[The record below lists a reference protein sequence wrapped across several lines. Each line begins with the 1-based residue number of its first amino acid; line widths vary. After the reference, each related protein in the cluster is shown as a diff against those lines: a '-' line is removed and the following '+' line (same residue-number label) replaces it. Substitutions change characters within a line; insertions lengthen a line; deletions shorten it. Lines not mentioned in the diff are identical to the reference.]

1 MESFKKQTIY
11 TWRPRKRQMKV
22 RYMMRKT
29 KIICTLG
36 PATDDPEIMKQL
48 ILSGMN
54 VARFN
59 FSHGTHEEQLARLE
73 MLKALRKELGMP
85 IAALMDTKGPEI
97 RLGTFVGGNAQ
108 LKAGEH
114 FTLTTEPCEGTAER
128 AHITYAG
135 LPGDVRRGD
144 TISLNDGSISLKVE
158 SISGSDIICLIEN
171 DGVISNRKGV
181 NVPGAKLTM
190 PFISKQ
196 DYDDLIFA
204 AKSGFDYVAASFTR
218 TADDIKEIRMLLNW
232 NGGEKMKII
241 AKIENMQGLDN
252 FDEILEVADGIMIA
266 RGDLGVEIPLEEVPI
281 IQKRL
286 INKVYRRNKP
296 VITATQMLESMI
308 NYPRPT
314 RAEATDVA
322 NAIYDGTSA
331 IMLSG
336 ETAAGKYPVEALQTM
351 VRLAERTEADI
362 DYNNIFQTKLFDSG
376 KSVTHAI
383 SHAAFTTAVELG
395 AEAVVTFTLSGR
407 TAQEISAFR
416 SGCRI
421 IGCTTSEQAYRQLGL
436 IWGVEPY
443 MVKGE
448 ASLDDLFESGIRML
462 VDAGA
467 LSSGEMV
474 VLTAGI
480 PIGVSGSTNFIKVME
495 A

>member
-1 MESFKKQTIY
+1 
-11 TWRPRKRQMKV
+11 
-22 RYMMRKT
+22 MRKT
-29 KIICTLG
+29 KVVCTLG
-36 PATDDPEIMKQL
+36 PATDDPEIMRQL
-48 ILSGMN
+48 ILGGMN

-59 FSHGTHEEQLARLE
+59 FSHGTHEEQLARLNL
-73 MLKALRKELGMP
+73 LKQLREELDCP
-85 IAALMDTKGPEI
+85 VAALMDTKGPEI
-97 RLGTFVGGNAQ
+97 RLGTFEGGSAR
-108 LKAGEH
+108 LETGSS
-114 FTLTTEPCEGTAER
+114 FTLTTEECEGSSER
-128 AHITYAG
+128 AHITYDG
-135 LPGDVRRGD
+135 LPGDVKRGD
-144 TISLNDGSISLKVE
+144 HISLNDGSISLLVE
-158 SISGSDIICLIEN
+158 SVSGTDIVCTVEN
-171 DGVISNRKGV
+171 DGVITNRKGV
-181 NVPGAKLTM
+181 NVPGASLSM
-190 PFISKQ
+190 PFISKR

-204 AKSGFDYVAASFTR
+204 AQSGFDFVAASFTR
-218 TADDIKEIRMLLNW
+218 TADDVKEIRMLLNW

-241 AKIENMQGLDN
+241 AKIENMQGVDN
-252 FDEILEVADGIMIA
+252 FDAILESADGIMIA

-286 INKVYRRNKP
+286 ISEVYKRNKP

-308 NYPRPT
+308 MNPRPT

-351 VRLAERTEADI
+351 VRLAERTESDI
-362 DYNNIFQTKLFDSG
+362 DYNNRFQTQLFSSG

-383 SHAAFTTAVELG
+383 SHAACTSAVELG

-421 IGCTTSEQAYRQLGL
+421 IGCTTSQQSCRQLNL

-443 MVKGE
+443 MVSD
-448 ASLDDLFESGIRML
+448 ADDLDHLFDNGIRDL
-462 VDAGA
+462 VENGIIK
-467 LSSGEMV
+467 SGDMV
-474 VLTAGI
+474 VLTAGV